1 MNELNSLSVYPQKA
15 SKLNDTNRSCGY
27 RADTSNWDKFLTNID
42 YNQYLTNTDYKQ
54 YLTNTDF
61 GGIPTNTAADNVP
74 TNTKLGGVPTDLE
87 GLPSFSM
94 PTAAFTY
101 DGMPPPSIASVLITA
116 VPSSYMSQL
125 ANPSARS
132 SLINDIQHGHY
143 PSWYNDLPNSVKQWI
158 STNYASMT
166 GAAAT
171 ATGNSGSGSGSKGS
185 DSQGPASSSSSQGAA
200 AAPAATGAIAA
211 SIVGAAGVL
220 GIALA
225 L

>member
-1 MNELNSLSVYPQKA
+1 ILFTFPSNFFHLSLLSFQRALSCNPLKTYPSHTILTFSTTLLLALTMQYKTLPLLIMAATALAAPEARPEAAAEAAPEAVPEAAPAASPEDVGKRQYEYYSSLMNELNSLSVYPQKA

-42 YNQYLTNTDYKQ
+42 YNQYLTNTEYKQ

-101 DGMPPPSIASVLITA
+101 DGMPPPSISSRRPGLERTA
-116 VPSSYMSQL
+116 L
-125 ANPSARS
+125 
-132 SLINDIQHGHY
+132 
-143 PSWYNDLPNSVKQWI
+143 
-158 STNYASMT
+158 
-166 GAAAT
+166 
-171 ATGNSGSGSGSKGS
+171 
-185 DSQGPASSSSSQGAA
+185 
-200 AAPAATGAIAA
+200 
-211 SIVGAAGVL
+211 
-220 GIALA
+220 
-225 L
+225 